1 MVAGADDDFYHHHA
15 ALLSSADDAAALL
28 RRHGADHWARWVE
41 ADVDR
46 IRHGNPVGVDHLLT
60 AFGGMG
66 SLNDVN
72 IHPANGHDVAEADVD
87 QVNRRL
93 ASLLQQVSHHARAVK
108 RELDR
113 R

>member
-1 MVAGADDDFYHHHA
+1 MAGTDDDFEHHHA
-15 ALLSSADDAAALL
+15 ALLSAADDAAALL
-28 RRHGADHWARWVE
+28 RRHGADHWACWVE

-66 SLNDVN
+66 SLNDVI

-93 ASLLQQVSHHARAVK
+93 ASLLQQVSHPHAP
-108 RELDR
+108 
-113 R
+113 